1 MQQWL
6 KEVARGKKGS
16 KDLDYHET
24 SQLAEGIFSG
34 EATTAQ
40 IAAYLVAE
48 RIKTETSEELL
59 AFIHTL
65 QRYTDRLNLPSD
77 IQEKT
82 IDFAGPYNGRHSF
95 AATIPVSLLLADY
108 GVPVFLS
115 ASDTLPPKYGTS
127 LKTIFSEL
135 GVAVDNGRKEAEKKI
150 MDSNVAFANTEQY
163 SPSLAKL
170 RSIRE
175 EIGVRTLFNT
185 VEKLINISKAKNV
198 MLGAFHRT
206 AINKLEGVFKE
217 LDYNHVYIVQG
228 LEGSEDVPVHRN
240 SFVFDWT
247 PNGLNSF
254 IVKPKDYGLEYKEFD
269 KTIKLS
275 ANEQAAIIRAIFSGE
290 ETQEHQYHY
299 YQILLNAGLRYYLF
313 KITGSIEEGIK
324 IAEEQIKSG
333 RALQKLQEIQK
344 DKCEA

>member
-16 KDLDYHET
+16 KDLDYQQT
-24 SQLAEGIFSG
+24 LQVAESIISG

-48 RIKTETSEELL
+48 RIKTETHEELL

-65 QRYTDRLNLPSD
+65 QQHTKRLHLPD
-77 IQEKT
+77 EVTEKA
-82 IDFAGPYNGRHSF
+82 IDFAGPYNGRNSF

-127 LKTIFSEL
+127 LKAIFSEL
-135 GVAVDNGRKEAEKKI
+135 GVAVDSERDETEKKMRKI
-150 MDSNVAFANTEQY
+150 NMAFVDTEQY

-170 RSIRE
+170 RSIRK

-185 VEKLINISKAKNV
+185 VEKLINISQAKNV

-206 AINKLEGVFKE
+206 AINKLEGVFKHLE
-217 LDYNHVYIVQG
+217 YQHVYIVQG

-247 PNGLNSF
+247 PAGLNSF
-254 IVKPKDYGLEYKEFD
+254 IMKPKDYGLEYKDFD
-269 KTIKLS
+269 KTVKLS
-275 ANEQAAIIRAIFSGE
+275 AKEQASIIHAIFSGDQK
-290 ETQEHQYHY
+290 QEHSYYYH
-299 YQILLNAGLRYYLF
+299 QILLNAGLRYYLF
-313 KITGSIEEGIK
+313 KVTRSIEEGIE

-333 RALQKLQEIQK
+333 RAMQKLKELQK